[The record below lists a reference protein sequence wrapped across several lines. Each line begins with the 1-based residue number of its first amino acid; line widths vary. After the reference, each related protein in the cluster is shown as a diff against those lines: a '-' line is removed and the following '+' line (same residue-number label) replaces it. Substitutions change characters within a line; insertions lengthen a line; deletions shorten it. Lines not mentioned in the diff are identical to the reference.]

1 MVSSQVLQK
10 TLDELKNITKVDLSI
25 LNLDGTILVSTL
37 IDEQV
42 DHTTIR
48 QFVESP
54 ADSQILQERY

>member
-37 IDEQV
+37 VDEQV
-42 DHTTIR
+42 DHATVR

-54 ADSQILQERY
+54 ADIQILQ